1 MLATREERKEFAE
14 EVNASMAKLKEAYK
28 TLEAWV
34 SKIDELE
41 KGREAYEEQE
51 KLCVCVSD
59 RLGDMSEYARVLM
72 HVMQTYGNTVIELGE
87 RILAHEDTAGARTRV
102 QEILEGIF
110 RPVQEQMP
118 KDDGKKPN

>member
-14 EVNASMAKLKEAYK
+14 EVNASMAKMKEAYK

-41 KGREAYEEQE
+41 KGREEYEEQE
-51 KLCVCVSD
+51 KMCVCVSD

-72 HVMQTYGNTVIELGE
+72 HVMQTYGNTLIDMAE
-87 RILAHEDTAGARTRV
+87 RIVAHEDKAGERNRV
-102 QEILEGIF
+102 REILEGILK
-110 RPVQEQMP
+110 PVLERES
-118 KDDGKKPN
+118 KGDDKKPN